1 MYSRKQVSE
10 KNYKYIDWCHLALF
24 TAVGSV
30 SSSGMGRIRAGTLR
44 FGLLCGL
51 GRVPALLKR
60 LFVHY
65 VFGHPVHPDPMWSHT
80 VLLRWHRLE
89 APQGLSVHPE
99 Q

>member
-1 MYSRKQVSE
+1 M
-10 KNYKYIDWCHLALF
+10 DWCHLAVF

-44 FGLLCGL
+44 FGLLGGL
-51 GRVPALLKR
+51 GWIPALLKW

-65 VFGHPVHPDPMWSHT
+65 GFGHPMHPDPMCGHP
-80 VLLRWHRLE
+80 VFLRWHRLE
-89 APQGLSVHPE
+89 APQGLSVHPD